1 MCFLFLSAIYYII
14 WSISDSAVF
23 KCVHITDPERF
34 RFARDTT
41 FGRRHL
47 NPWSQSTISL
57 WIVSTNLFDINNYA
71 NQVPK
76 TSLLAKN
83 FEFKVFN

>member
-1 MCFLFLSAIYYII
+1 VEHILWVIYII
-14 WSISDSAVF
+14 WSISDCVVY

-57 WIVSTNLFDINNYA
+57 SIVRTHLLDINQYA
-71 NQVPK
+71 NNI
-76 TSLLAKN
+76 SHYFLI
-83 FEFKVFN
+83 

>member
-1 MCFLFLSAIYYII
+1 VEHILWVIYII
-14 WSISDSAVF
+14 WSISDCVVY

-47 NPWSQSTISL
+47 
-57 WIVSTNLFDINNYA
+57 
-71 NQVPK
+71 
-76 TSLLAKN
+76 
-83 FEFKVFN
+83 